1 MDRRSADITLWG
13 SMKDHLIDLHFF
25 SYILNMMKMT
35 KDLTVVSPLSVPH
48 DKFSSS
54 VGPAGS
60 VGGFRPSP
68 SPPTT
73 DGLQPVGIKRTTK
86 PKRNCNAFENILEN
100 VMWHLLLIS

>member
-1 MDRRSADITLWG
+1 
-13 SMKDHLIDLHFF
+13 
-25 SYILNMMKMT
+25 MMKMT

-86 PKRNCNAFENILEN
+86 PKHNCNAFENILEN